1 MHLYSYTLWQ
11 APGLA
16 LPIKEH
22 SQLYLPKFC
31 ILHLSM
37 PITQILKANYL
48 TYLTSCI
55 LGFFWTYLFKF
66 STQNNA
72 RQTRV
77 LKTSVENKRPKKNHE
92 NLSFTKKRIDQYIV
106 LTYPDIYVPK
116 YIYIYIYE
124 AVANMNSDSISKK
137 IHQFFVVY
145 RNIESIIDWKL
156 IFEMPY

>member
-1 MHLYSYTLWQ
+1 
-11 APGLA
+11 
-16 LPIKEH
+16 
-22 SQLYLPKFC
+22 
-31 ILHLSM
+31 
-37 PITQILKANYL
+37 
-48 TYLTSCI
+48 
-55 LGFFWTYLFKF
+55 
-66 STQNNA
+66 
-72 RQTRV
+72 V

-145 RNIESIIDWKL
+145 RNIESIID
-156 IFEMPY
+156 